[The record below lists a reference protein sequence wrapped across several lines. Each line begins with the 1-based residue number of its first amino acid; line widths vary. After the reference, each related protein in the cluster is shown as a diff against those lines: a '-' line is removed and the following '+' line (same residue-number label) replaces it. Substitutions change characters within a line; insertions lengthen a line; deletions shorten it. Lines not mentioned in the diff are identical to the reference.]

1 MQIPNFVPRH
11 CALIKDVL
19 FDDTDIGVFYESC
32 RLFAE
37 LLPELSDQPTSA
49 LDSCAP
55 PPRSHVGSLP
65 GSCVSF
71 MHTSTCSFF
80 TMRDPLLSC

>member
-19 FDDTDIGVFYESC
+19 FDDTDIGVFYETC

-37 LLPELSDQPTSA
+37 LLPELSEQPASA

-55 PPRSHVGSLP
+55 ASLSPCGILARSL
-65 GSCVSF
+65 CVFSV
-71 MHTSTCSFF
+71 SS
-80 TMRDPLLSC
+80 